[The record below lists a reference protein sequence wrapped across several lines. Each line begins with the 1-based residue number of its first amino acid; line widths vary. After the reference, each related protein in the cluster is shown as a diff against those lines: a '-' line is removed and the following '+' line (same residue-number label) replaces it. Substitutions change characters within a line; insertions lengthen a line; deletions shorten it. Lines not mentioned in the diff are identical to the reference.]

1 MQIITYYRLQNYSE
15 TLICGSTSQVF
26 SSINKFF
33 SRLIFLSS
41 DVFFFAEAS
50 RSDRMC
56 FELSEVVVSNLALS

>member
-41 DVFFFAEAS
+41 DGFFLPRRAEATE
-50 RSDRMC
+50 C
-56 FELSEVVVSNLALS
+56 VLSWVKL